1 MTWIPNK
8 NIMQTLVWLQVEN
21 LFLDESVWQAF
32 AKLFERKL
40 DQNHGSTP
48 WPKLRL
54 LDKRHMQTV
63 WQRRVFISWG
73 ILIENIFVRFG
84 LGFPNKTYKK
94 RFGNQNLWFTGMPKQ
109 HSCRGM
115 RKTCSHYC
123 FIFKFVNWI
132 YFPVEFKSRWENLW
146 WNVYSNV
153 LYVVILKILQ
163 AVKYSVSL
171 LYPVAH
177 FNGVFSLV
185 IQICWKVYS
194 ALTHNFIKLHMV
206 LHIKHQLCC
215 IMTLSGT
222 TIQLSFHRIW
232 ITMKICE
239 MSPRIISWLVT
250 RGIYVVHLAI
260 FFRVGE
266 ALLKNSNRIN
276 LNLTPTIYL
285 AIYTEWQFKQ
295 ACTILLLN
303 AHK

>member
-1 MTWIPNK
+1 
-8 NIMQTLVWLQVEN
+8 
-21 LFLDESVWQAF
+21 
-32 AKLFERKL
+32 
-40 DQNHGSTP
+40 
-48 WPKLRL
+48 
-54 LDKRHMQTV
+54 
-63 WQRRVFISWG
+63 
-73 ILIENIFVRFG
+73 
-84 LGFPNKTYKK
+84 
-94 RFGNQNLWFTGMPKQ
+94 MPRQ

-115 RKTCSHYC
+115 RKTYSHYC

-132 YFPVEFKSRWENLW
+132 SFPVEFKSRWENLW

-163 AVKYSVSL
+163 VVKYSVNL

-215 IMTLSGT
+215 IMTLSGI

-239 MSPRIISWLVT
+239 TSPRIISWLVT